1 MGSARAGPW
10 RWSGPDEDVAAK
22 PTSAGEGSEMSG
34 ALAGIRVL
42 DLSRLV
48 AGGAFGM
55 VLADFGADVVKVEQP
70 GRGDP
75 LRTWR
80 ADGESYW
87 WRVYG
92 RNKRSVTLNID
103 SAGGRD
109 LLRRLVPR
117 FDILVESFVPGKME
131 AWGIGPETLHDW
143 HPGLV
148 IVRISAW
155 GQDGPKRTQPGFG
168 TLVEAASGLAAMT
181 GDAGGPPV
189 LPPFPLADMY
199 AALYAA
205 NAAMMALYHRDMHG
219 APGQTIDISLF
230 EAVFS
235 TLGPLAAEHAALG
248 RVRTRDDTSVRN
260 TAPRGA
266 YETSDG
272 GHVAMSAST
281 PDTAGRFLTAYG
293 LGDLL
298 LDPRFATNEAR
309 VRNVD
314 ALDELVAVAIARH
327 TLAENLEIAG
337 AHHLTAVA
345 VQTIADIVEDP
356 HWQARPLTIDVS
368 DAQGAVRMHH
378 VVPRLSGTPG
388 EIRWPGPRLG
398 AHNDGIYG
406 QELGIPTEEMERL
419 QREGVI

>member
-1 MGSARAGPW
+1 M
-10 RWSGPDEDVAAK
+10 V
-22 PTSAGEGSEMSG
+22 G
-34 ALAGIRVL
+34 ALAGVRVL

-55 VLADFGADVVKVEQP
+55 ILADFGADVVKVEQP

-80 ADGESYW
+80 AEGESYW

-92 RNKRSVTLNID
+92 RNKRSVTLNLD
-103 SAGGRD
+103 AAEGRD
-109 LLRRLVPR
+109 LLRQLVPR
-117 FDILVESFVPGKME
+117 FDILVESFVPGKLE
-131 AWGIGPETLHDW
+131 GWGIGPETLHAW

-155 GQDGPKRTQPGFG
+155 GQEGPKRTLPGFG

-205 NAAMMALYHRDMHG
+205 NAAMMAIYHRDLHG
-219 APGQTIDISLF
+219 APGQTIDMSLF

-235 TLGPLAAEHAALG
+235 SLGPLAAEYAALG
-248 RVRTRDDTSVRN
+248 RVRTRDDTKVRN

-266 YETSDG
+266 YRTADG
-272 GHVAMSAST
+272 GYIAMSAST
-281 PDTAGRFLTAYG
+281 PDTAGRFLRAYG

-298 LDPRFATNEAR
+298 RDPRFSTNEAR

-314 ALDELVAVAIARH
+314 ALDELVSGAIARH

-337 AHHLTAVA
+337 ANHLTAVA
-345 VQTIADIVEDP
+345 VQTIADIERDP
-356 HWQARPLTIDVS
+356 HWQARELTADVS
-368 DAQGAVRMHH
+368 DDQGDVRMHH

-388 EIRWPGPRLG
+388 EIRWPGPGLG
-398 AHNDGIYG
+398 AHNDEVYG
-406 QELGIPTEEMERL
+406 QELGISSSDLDRL
-419 QREGVI
+419 REDGII

>member
-1 MGSARAGPW
+1 MGCPM
-10 RWSGPDEDVAAK
+10 SGP
-22 PTSAGEGSEMSG
+22 
-34 ALAGIRVL
+34 LAGVRVL

-48 AGGAFGM
+48 AGGALGM
-55 VLADFGADVVKVEQP
+55 CLADFGADVVKVEQP

-75 LRTWR
+75 LRTWST
-80 ADGESYW
+80 GGQSFW

-92 RNKRSVTLNID
+92 RNKRSITLNLNIPE
-103 SAGGRD
+103 GRD
-109 LLRRLVPR
+109 LLQKLLPR
-117 FDILVESFVPGKME
+117 FDILVESFVPGKLE
-131 AWGIGPETLHDW
+131 SWGIGPETLHGW

-148 IVRISAW
+148 MVRISAW
-155 GQDGPKRTQPGFG
+155 GQDGPNRARPGFG

-181 GDAGGPPV
+181 GDPEGPPI

-205 NAAMMALYHRDMHG
+205 NAAMMALYHRDVHG
-219 APGQTIDISLF
+219 GPGQTIDVALF

-248 RVRTRDDTSVRN
+248 QVRTRSESRLRN

-266 YETSDG
+266 YQTSDG
-272 GHVAMSAST
+272 RYLAVSAST
-281 PDTAGRFLTAYG
+281 PDTAERFLRAYG

-309 VRNVD
+309 VANAD
-314 ALDELVAVAIARH
+314 ALDSRITDAIGNR
-327 TLAENLEIAG
+327 TLAENRQIVERHG
-337 AHHLTAVA
+337 LTAA
-345 VQTIADIVEDP
+345 PIQTIADIVVDP
-356 HWQARPLTIDVS
+356 HWQARELTVDIAD
-368 DAQGAVRMHH
+368 DEGDVRMHH

-398 AHNDGIYG
+398 AHNQELYGEELGLTAEELEGFQRDGI
-406 QELGIPTEEMERL
+406 I
-419 QREGVI
+419 